1 MGEAPEP
8 SSGASLYPGG
18 AGKPYRDVL
27 YIGNLSKNFR
37 EGLAKMEI
45 AEVLKNITLI
55 GTAGAVLWKMYKV
68 TRLIEDMHK
77 DAEQRKKEN
86 EVIIHGVLASLDG
99 LAEIGANGAVANA
112 KKKIEEFLIRNRE

>member
-1 MGEAPEP
+1 
-8 SSGASLYPGG
+8 
-18 AGKPYRDVL
+18 
-27 YIGNLSKNFR
+27 
-37 EGLAKMEI
+37 MEI

-77 DAEQRKKEN
+77 DAKQRKKEN
-86 EVIIHGVLASLDG
+86 EVVIHGVLASLDG

-112 KKKIEEFLIRNRE
+112 KKEIEEFLIRNRE